1 MGKLTD
7 DMAQLRSNIDITR
20 ESRLSEQNAR
30 IFNVRSQISDFTAT
44 RASNGFQDASARAA
58 FVRNNANDI
67 NSLLNAF
74 NSFHQAMGKQ
84 GREERTAFVNSVSKN
99 TLDLLNSF
107 NVEHKNM
114 AEQSAKER
122 LDFITENSRSVTA
135 FINNASQDRAGAH
148 AVFFGTNK
156 KKKALLA

>member
-20 ESRLSEQNAR
+20 ENRLSEQNAR

-44 RASNGFQDASARAA
+44 RASNGFQDASARAL
-58 FVRNNANDI
+58 FVKNNATDV
-67 NSLLNAF
+67 NSLLSAF
-74 NSFHQAMGKQ
+74 NSNHQALSKQ
-84 GREERTAFVNSVSKN
+84 GREERAAFVNSVSKN

-148 AVFFGTNK
+148 AVFFGTDK